1 VERHDFPLIS
11 VSTRFAPRV
20 VVSKIEISDEIGGIH
35 HITAIASDPQ
45 RTLDFYTQVL
55 GLRLVKLTVNFDDP
69 GTYHFYFGDEVGSPG
84 TILTFFPWP
93 HVPPGEI
100 GTGQVTTIAFEVPA
114 ASLEFWSKRLRDRSL
129 YIEGVEERFGEEVVR
144 FHDPDGLWL
153 ELVAVPHAADRP
165 VAASGEIPSEQAIR
179 GFHSATLLE
188 SDSAGTERLVAF
200 MGFTKIGEVGD
211 RIRYQ
216 ASGRD
221 ASIVDIVRAPK
232 TPRGGLGAGIVHHI
246 AFRTPTD
253 ERQAQWRRELM
264 PHVREVTPV
273 IDRVYFHSIYFREP
287 GGVLFEIATDPP
299 GFLID
304 ETIDHLGERLMLPP
318 WLEQHRGDLERKLPP
333 LTRRN
338 VPVAR

>member
-1 VERHDFPLIS
+1 MATDRI
-11 VSTRFAPRV
+11 A
-20 VVSKIEISDEIGGIH
+20 GIH

-45 RTLDFYTQVL
+45 RTLDFYTQVI

-93 HVPPGEI
+93 HVPQGEI

-114 ASLEFWSKRLRDRSL
+114 QSLEFWSKRLRDRASF
-129 YIEGVEERFGEEVVR
+129 IAGGEERFGEDVIR
-144 FHDPDGLWL
+144 FRDPDGLWL
-153 ELVAVPHAADRP
+153 ELVGVSRAPDRP
-165 VAASGEIPSEQAIR
+165 VVASGEIPSDHALR
-179 GFHSATLLE
+179 GFHSATLAE
-188 SDSAGTERLVAF
+188 GDATATERLMEF
-200 MGFTKIGEVGD
+200 MGFTKIDAAGN

-221 ASIVDIVRAPK
+221 ASIVDIVSEPK

-253 ERQAQWRRELM
+253 EQQDRWRRELM
-264 PHVREVTPV
+264 PRVRQITPV
-273 IDRVYFHSIYFREP
+273 IDRIYFHSIYFREP

-299 GFLID
+299 GFAID
-304 ETIDHLGERLMLPP
+304 ETVDHLGERLMLPP
-318 WLEQHRGDLERKLPP
+318 WLEGSRVDLERRLPR
-333 LTRRN
+333 LTRSGL
-338 VPVAR
+338 PVTP

>member
-1 VERHDFPLIS
+1 VPAD
-11 VSTRFAPRV
+11 RV
-20 VVSKIEISDEIGGIH
+20 AGIH

-45 RTLDFYTQVL
+45 RTLDFYTQVV

-93 HVPPGEI
+93 HVPQGEL
-100 GTGQVTTIAFEVPA
+100 GVGQVTTIAFEVPA
-114 ASLEFWSKRLRDRSL
+114 ASLDFWSKRLRERSL
-129 YIEGVEERFGEEVVR
+129 YIGAVEQRFGDEVVPFR
-144 FHDPDGLWL
+144 DPDGLWL
-153 ELVAVPHAADRP
+153 ELVGVSRAANRP
-165 VAASGEIPSEQAIR
+165 VVASGDIPPEHAIR
-179 GFHSATLLE
+179 GFHGATLLE
-188 SDSAGTERLVAF
+188 RDSVATERLVEF
-200 MGFTKIGEVGD
+200 MGFTKIAEAGH

-216 ASGRD
+216 ASDRD
-221 ASIVDIVRAPK
+221 ASLIDIVRGRK

-253 ERQAQWRRELM
+253 EQQERWRRALM
-264 PHVREVTPV
+264 PRVRQVTPV

-304 ETIDHLGERLMLPP
+304 EMIDHLGERLMLPP
-318 WLEQHRGDLERKLPP
+318 WLEQSRSDLERALPR
-333 LTRRN
+333 LTRSN
-338 VPVAR
+338 LPVTR